1 MAHGLLE
8 VRGGFDTKL
17 LVRGGDM
24 NATEETNPSSGA
36 ARRGAAHAK
45 APGARANAHAAHPG
59 AKTVDE

>member
-1 MAHGLLE
+1 LLE

-17 LVRGGDM
+17 LVRGGDT
-24 NATEETNPSSGA
+24 NATEETNPGSGA
-36 ARRGAAHAK
+36 RATAAHAK

>member
-1 MAHGLLE
+1 
-8 VRGGFDTKL
+8 
-17 LVRGGDM
+17 M